1 MELMS
6 VELGKGHKYSF
17 ICYKPETV
25 SSHPINAIFY
35 MYTYGTLK
43 INSYPLGTLYLFT
56 GNGTYVSWIG

>member
-35 MYTYGTLK
+35 MYTRVKY
-43 INSYPLGTLYLFT
+43 IPDQLFD
-56 GNGTYVSWIG
+56 V